1 MNHSMK
7 ISKLTDLLK
16 AQSQSELPMFVSL
29 CARCGTDNNLLDN
42 IINKM
47 VVSSA
52 SKLQYVKLTG
62 QDAQQIKEE
71 LKQTKNPV
79 TLLLYQEEI
88 QAIFTGMVAQYR
100 LEEALNVLNTQTQNH
115 I

>member
-1 MNHSMK
+1 MNHSTQ
-7 ISKLTDLLK
+7 ISNLQDLIKEQSLK
-16 AQSQSELPMFVSL
+16 DTPMFVSL

-47 VVSSA
+47 VVSNA
-52 SKLQYVKLTG
+52 NKIQYVKITG
-62 QDAQQIKEE
+62 QAAQQIKEE

-79 TLLLYQEEI
+79 TLLLYQGEI
-88 QAIFTGMVAQYR
+88 QSIFTGMVAQYK
-100 LEEALNVLNTQTQNH
+100 LEEAMNALNTETQNN